1 MTNVNLK
8 NLWTVVRKTKL
19 FTTLDK
25 KCAIDGLFKD
35 HTHILI
41 QVKRVEENL
50 QIKSSQ
56 VPYKNMTSKHLG
68 DAAKMLIYLSTCPG
82 LNTAS
87 AFNAYPF
94 EKWFKRWNIFF
105 KNLFEIH
112 SPDHIILT
120 LNRLT
125 KNNLQMNQKGKIIV
139 QKIFKRA
146 ASMFHLEYEAIQ
158 NILPG
163 NGKKINFQ
171 DNNKSG
177 FDNYFFSSDYI
188 INSVYP

>member
-1 MTNVNLK
+1 MTSLNLK
-8 NLWTVVRKTKL
+8 TLWTVVRKTKL
-19 FTTLDK
+19 FTTLNK
-25 KCAIDGLFKD
+25 KCTIDGLFKD
-35 HTHILI
+35 HTHIRN

-82 LNTAS
+82 VDTAS
-87 AFNAYPF
+87 AFNAHPF

-125 KNNLQMNQKGKIIV
+125 KNNFQNNQKGKIIL

-146 ASMFHLEYEAIQ
+146 AFMFHLEYEAIQ

-163 NGKKINFQ
+163 KGKNIHFQ
-171 DNNKSG
+171 DKSQFNNKSG
-177 FDNYFFSSDYI
+177 LDN
-188 INSVYP
+188 